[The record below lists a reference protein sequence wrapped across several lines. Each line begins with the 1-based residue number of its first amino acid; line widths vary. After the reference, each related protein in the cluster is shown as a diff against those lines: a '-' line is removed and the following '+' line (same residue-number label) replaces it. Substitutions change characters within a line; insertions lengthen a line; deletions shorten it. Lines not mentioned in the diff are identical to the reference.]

1 MRKRGIT
8 IVVVVI
14 LGALALATWGG
25 TQLGDSPTVLPP
37 EEVQKEINDLTDEL
51 AQATENYIIL
61 QQDNDELDR
70 RLSEAQASLSEIQ
83 TLYNLLQQENS
94 NLKQTNATLT
104 GENAALAGENAG
116 LETVNANLEAKLAS
130 IESSLTGAQTD
141 YLTLQQTNTQLRAQL
156 TTATNELSALQNTY
170 RILTQ
175 NYNNLQTQLSTS
187 ESNLFNLQQQYQ
199 ALVNAKQFTVD
210 NRLRV
215 NLSTEMQ
222 SGGTTWVRGEVTNI
236 SGQAISRVYVVV
248 SRYAANHTLT
258 SMDLPPSVI
267 LNLAPGGTGYFSY
280 FTTGEL
286 TEITVYGDY

>member
-1 MRKRGIT
+1 MKKRGIT

-25 TQLGDSPTVLPP
+25 TQLGDSPAGLPP
-37 EEVQKEINDLTDEL
+37 EEVQEEINDLTDEL

-61 QQDNDELDR
+61 QQDNEELDTL
-70 RLSEAQASLSEIQ
+70 LSEAQTSLSEIQ

-94 NLKQTNATLT
+94 NLKQTNAALT
-104 GENAALAGENAG
+104 GENAG

-156 TTATNELSALQNTY
+156 TATTNDLSALQNTY
-170 RILTQ
+170 QILTQ
-175 NYNNLQTQLSTS
+175 NYSNLQTQLSTS
-187 ESNLFNLQQQYQ
+187 ESNYYNLQQQYQ
-199 ALVNAKQFTVD
+199 ALQNAKQFTVD
-210 NRLRV
+210 SRLRV

-222 SGGTTWVRGEVTNI
+222 SGGTTWIRGEVTNI
-236 SGQAISRVYVVV
+236 SVQAISRVYIIV
-248 SRYAANHTLT
+248 SRYNTSGTLK

-267 LNLAPGGTGYFSY
+267 LNLAPGGVGYFSY